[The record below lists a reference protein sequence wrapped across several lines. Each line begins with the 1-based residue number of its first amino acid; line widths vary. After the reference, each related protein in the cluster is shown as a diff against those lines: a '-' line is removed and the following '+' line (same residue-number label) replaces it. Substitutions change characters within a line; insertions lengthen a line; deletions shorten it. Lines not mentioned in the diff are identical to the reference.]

1 MIVEEFLYEVRQNE
15 KNRGLYLG
23 IDTIASRGKSMKD
36 ISLHMI
42 KDHIN
47 HIEEEHILKR
57 YQSPSIVEALRLTYA
72 LNMVIFCCAVFFK
85 YRAVNKRMQLYD
97 EQLQNKVSDRLFL
110 SFLFFSEIIQIA
122 IGWLILRFF
131 NGRRIKINFI
141 LIAICIPLEI
151 A

>member
-1 MIVEEFLYEVRQNE
+1 MLVEEFLNEVRQNE

-23 IDTIASRGKSMKD
+23 LDIIASRVKSMKD
-36 ISLHMI
+36 LSLHLI

-47 HIEEEHILKR
+47 HIEEKHILKR

-97 EQLQNKVSDRLFL
+97 EQLGGKVGSILLFW
-110 SFLFFSEIIQIA
+110 FFFFSEIIQIA